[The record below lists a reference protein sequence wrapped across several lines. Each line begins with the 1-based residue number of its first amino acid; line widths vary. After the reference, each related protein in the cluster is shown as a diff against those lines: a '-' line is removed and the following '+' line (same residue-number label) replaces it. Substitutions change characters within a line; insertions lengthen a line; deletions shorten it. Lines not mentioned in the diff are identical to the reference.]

1 MPPAKTSAFSFVKK
15 SPFSFAIILFNFS
28 MFLLA
33 WLLAGTSEG
42 HNWTTTLLMLGAQF
56 SPLTLDTEGYR
67 IISHLFLHGS
77 LVQLLINQ
85 YLLLYLGHSLEGRIG
100 ARKFALVFF
109 VAGIAAAINSM
120 YWNLFTINVG
130 ISGAVSGLLGFYLV
144 YYIFFSGRS
153 SRPMAILLGHFA
165 AFSAVNLFFPDRMY
179 ADYAGLFGGV
189 MAGIAMGFISFA
201 PGRRES
207 IGKIKLEYL
216 MVPVLVVLFLLMPE
230 HQVRYFKFFKQV
242 VAADDTTKHLLK
254 EKLTDDDMR
263 TFIRNYHHWEEIE
276 ARLRNQKDIPAD
288 LAPDT
293 FKLARYI
300 DLRKQEN
307 MLKKLVVQREAYVY
321 LDSVDRLQEVM
332 RKYIDLDYGLWSRI
346 KAKETDE
353 DLKVGM
359 VKVFYDSNGV
369 ETLTPPGVFSREGV
383 RDSVGRWNGPFREYD
398 REGRLR
404 VKGVYKEGKRDGV
417 FLFYSADGICT
428 EAGRFLGDKK
438 FGKWQTFHGNGR
450 IASEVFYNSGYFVSA
465 VWDSL
470 GTQLV
475 VDGNGREIQVYPDDV
490 VKTVGEYRHGLKEG
504 IWHGRYPNG
513 DMHYEEIY
521 SQGRLVAGKSR
532 VPDGQTFVYDES
544 SLYAFPEG
552 GFGQFQEY
560 LKDAVRKF
568 DGDELGH
575 VKLSFLVTKDGAV
588 TDVTVEQGATPR
600 LDAKAKEILLDGPRW
615 LPARMHGHQRMD
627 TRAYV
632 QVEFY

>member
-1 MPPAKTSAFSFVKK
+1 
-15 SPFSFAIILFNFS
+15 
-28 MFLLA
+28 
-33 WLLAGTSEG
+33 
-42 HNWTTTLLMLGAQF
+42 
-56 SPLTLDTEGYR
+56 
-67 IISHLFLHGS
+67 
-77 LVQLLINQ
+77 
-85 YLLLYLGHSLEGRIG
+85 
-100 ARKFALVFF
+100 
-109 VAGIAAAINSM
+109 M
-120 YWNLFTINVG
+120 YWNLFTITVG
-130 ISGAVSGLLGFYLV
+130 TSGAISGLLGFYLV
-144 YYIFFSGRS
+144 YYIFFSGKS
-153 SRPMAILLGHFA
+153 ARPMAVLLGHFT
-165 AFSAVNLFFPDRMY
+165 AFSAVNLFLPEMMY

-189 MAGIAMGFISFA
+189 MAGIIMGFISFA
-201 PGRRES
+201 PARRES
-207 IGKIKLEYL
+207 IGKVKIEYL
-216 MVPVLVVLFLLMPE
+216 MVPVLVVSFLLMPG

-242 VAADDTTKHLLK
+242 VAAEDTTRHLLK

-300 DLRKQEN
+300 GLRKQEN
-307 MLKKLVVQREAYVY
+307 MLKKMVVQREAYVY

-332 RKYIDLDYGLWSRI
+332 RQYMDLDYGLWSRI
-346 KAKETDE
+346 KGRPAE
-353 DLKVGM
+353 DRLEAGT
-359 VKVFYDSNGV
+359 VKVYYDSNGV
-369 ETLTPPGVFSREGV
+369 ETLAAPGVFSREGIK
-383 RDSVGRWNGPFREYD
+383 DSMGRWNGPFREYD
-398 REGRLR
+398 RDGKLR

-417 FLFYSADGICT
+417 FLFYSAQGICT
-428 EAGRFLGDKK
+428 EAGRFLDDKK

-504 IWHGRYPNG
+504 TWYGRYPNG

-521 SQGRLVAGKSR
+521 NQGRLVAGKSR
-532 VPDGQTFVYDES
+532 APDGQTFVYDES
-544 SLYAFPEG
+544 SLYALPER

-568 DGDELGH
+568 DSDELGH
-575 VKLSFLVTKDGAV
+575 VKLSFLVTRDGAI
-588 TDVTVEQGATPR
+588 TDVTIDQHATPR
-600 LDAKAKEILLDGPRW
+600 LDAKAKEILLNGPRW
-615 LPARMHGHQRMD
+615 LPARTHGYKPID
-627 TRAYV
+627 TRAHV